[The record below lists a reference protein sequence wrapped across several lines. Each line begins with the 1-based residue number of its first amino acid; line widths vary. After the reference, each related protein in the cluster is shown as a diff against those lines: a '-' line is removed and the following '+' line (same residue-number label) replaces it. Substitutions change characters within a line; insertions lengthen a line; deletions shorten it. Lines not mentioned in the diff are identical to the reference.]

1 MNISDK
7 KEKVIRSIKDLF
19 EKYQDDVFPM
29 EFPLQI
35 RKLYSKPVPQHSSE
49 Y

>member
-19 EKYQDDVFPM
+19 EKYQDD
-29 EFPLQI
+29 
-35 RKLYSKPVPQHSSE
+35 E
-49 Y
+49 YMTIN